1 MTEKAKSYIADK
13 GFDEKYGARPL
24 SRAIQKYIEDPLAEE
39 IIQKNIKEGD
49 LIKIDFIAKT
59 EEIKVSVTSPKK
71 LNPKIKIL
79 IHLARS
85 TWIQNQ
91 EVQCLTPPLF
101 PTVFFVF

>member
-59 EEIKVSVTSPKK
+59 DEIKVSVTSPKK
-71 LNPKIKIL
+71 TKPK
-79 IHLARS
+79 
-85 TWIQNQ
+85 N
-91 EVQCLTPPLF
+91 
-101 PTVFFVF
+101 